1 MDCLHKRY
9 QTYTIEYKKVKTKRH
24 GVQDIPT
31 SICFMSEYDYLKFIN
46 KEKEVD
52 KFRADLFN
60 ILSAFPELHEWTLRY
75 PNKVLENDWNSLLK
89 VCEYFKNTPKPHLY
103 IRELPIQVHTK
114 FIESNKGIIKELL
127 DIIIASHANLDEK
140 HFETR
145 FNLKYDEP
153 LVRFRVLDNNISKQ
167 YMLGFDDVSIPISEF
182 KQLSLPIQTVYVVEN
197 KINMLTFPSQK
208 DSIVI
213 WGHI

>member
-1 MDCLHKRY
+1 MITPAEIKKKATNKYKAYLQSIVEGESFTPVVISGDKKPNDDTVIFEAELTDLIKHSKEIKGY
-9 QTYTIEYKKVKTKRH
+9 GYTIEYKKVKTKRH

-114 FIESNKGIIKELL
+114 FIES
-127 DIIIASHANLDEK
+127 IA
-140 HFETR
+140 
-145 FNLKYDEP
+145 
-153 LVRFRVLDNNISKQ
+153 
-167 YMLGFDDVSIPISEF
+167 
-182 KQLSLPIQTVYVVEN
+182 
-197 KINMLTFPSQK
+197 
-208 DSIVI
+208 
-213 WGHI
+213 